1 MSRATSN
8 YVTVIRCDSP
18 VCPTVGGARF
28 MTASIATMARLQAK
42 DARWERLPAWT
53 ITDEDSPRRKYDICP
68 AEAPAALERKARRP
82 EILAAQRLARKLQR
96 GWVKQAVCL
105 RRVERQIARRTR
117 ELAKIER
124 QKRRT
129 QRSESSN
136 AVTAVERFRAGEAV
150 PLEDFVKEG
159 AFPRL
164 QPVPEVQDTQLEGE
178 FADDGTWRSSDD
190 PSVQAEVEATR
201 VIDRIVSSPP
211 LPAARKPRQ
220 PRTGPTVLDVIE
232 RILRV
237 RGDVMTVVD
246 IVDHAIGDLA
256 LPTTSKTPKT
266 IVARD
271 LALDIRADAQGSRFV
286 RTAPGMFMLREHWVA
301 IGRELADTSNDTLAA
316 KEVSGG

>member
-1 MSRATSN
+1 MEEGQDARMSRTTSN

-105 RRVERQIARRTR
+105 RRAERQIARRMR
-117 ELAKIER
+117 ELAKIEK
-124 QKRRT
+124 QNRRT
-129 QRSESSN
+129 QRNERLN
-136 AVTAVERFRAGEAV
+136 AGTAVERFRAGEAV

-164 QPVPEVQDTQLEGE
+164 QPVSADTKVEGE
-178 FADDGTWRSSDD
+178 FADDGTWRSADD
-190 PSVQAEVEATR
+190 PSVLAEVEATR
-201 VIDRIVSSPP
+201 VSEIESF
-211 LPAARKPRQ
+211 PAARKPRKL
-220 PRTGPTVLDVIE
+220 RTGPTVLDVIE

-237 RGDVMTVVD
+237 CGEAMTVAD
-246 IVDHAIGDLA
+246 IVSHAIGDLA

-271 LALDIRADAQGSRFV
+271 LALDIRADARGSRFV
-286 RTAPGMFMLREHWVA
+286 RTAPGMFMLRDHWVA
-301 IGRELADTSNDTLAA
+301 IASA
-316 KEVSGG
+316 KEVAGG